1 MRNSLYLT
9 ALGVLLFSCTSE
21 LPEVPPEKD
30 EKHYLRGTSLMREGR
45 EEEALSAFLR
55 VIEKR
60 PDASESHLKA
70 GEIYLT
76 HIKDPI
82 AAIYHFRKYLELNPK
97 SPKAGLVRQLI
108 ETGQKRFARSLP
120 AEPFEDNLERLDL
133 MELINTVKSENLH
146 LKRKVLR
153 LERQIEGIAAEER
166 RAISVDPGENEPDE
180 PSFTQRGRND
190 RPVAAAQDESRPVFY
205 IVEPGDNLNRI
216 SMKVY
221 GTPGRWMD
229 IFQANRDRLASP
241 HDLKVGDELRLP

>member
-1 MRNSLYLT
+1 MRILLYFT
-9 ALGVLLFSCTSE
+9 VLGVLLFGCTSE
-21 LPEVPPEKD
+21 PPEVPPEKD

-60 PDASESHLKA
+60 PDAAESHLQA
-70 GEIYLT
+70 GVIYLN

-82 AAIYHFRKYLELNPK
+82 AAIYHFRRYLELKPK

-108 ETGQKRFARSLP
+108 ETGQKEFARNLP
-120 AEPFEDNLERLDL
+120 AEPYEDSLERLDL
-133 MELINTVKSENLH
+133 MELINNVRSENSL
-146 LKRKVLR
+146 LKMKVYR
-153 LERQIEGIAAEER
+153 LERQIEEMAAEDR
-166 RAISVDPGENEPDE
+166 SFQSVDSGENEPVE
-180 PSFTQRGRND
+180 PSPAEAVAD
-190 RPVAAAQDESRPVFY
+190 DHPVAAAQAESRPEFY
-205 IVEPGDNLNRI
+205 IVEPGDNLSRI

-241 HDLKVGDELRLP
+241 HDLKVGDEIRLP

>member
-1 MRNSLYLT
+1 MRSFLYFT
-9 ALGVLLFSCTSE
+9 ALGVLLFGCTSE

-60 PDASESHLKA
+60 PDAAESHLKA
-70 GEIYLT
+70 GEIFLNQ
-76 HIKDPI
+76 IKDPI
-82 AAIYHFRKYLELNPK
+82 AAIYHFRKYLELKPK

-108 ETGQKRFARSLP
+108 ETGQKWFARSLP

-133 MELINTVKSENLH
+133 MELINTVKSENFH

-153 LERQIEGIAAEER
+153 LERQIEEMGAEDR
-166 RAISVDPGENEPDE
+166 SAISVGPGENEPVE
-180 PSFTQRGRND
+180 PSSTEAEED
-190 RPVAAAQDESRPVFY
+190 DHPVAATRAESIPEFY
-205 IVEPGDNLNRI
+205 IVEPGDNLTRI

-229 IFQANRDRLASP
+229 IFQANRDRLPSP